1 MNPVISTS
9 TRIKSLDGLRTVAV
23 LGVLWTHLWGFYG
36 NLPWK
41 LAGVDLNRVISFG
54 RNGVDLFFVISGF
67 CMYLMYHKKV
77 GVFNG
82 DSYAN
87 FIIQRWKR
95 IAPAFYVLIAVEA
108 TVIVFRDNFFP
119 IKEILA
125 NVFFVNIFLDN
136 KLFSPHYWSLSTEWH
151 FYLALPFIFL
161 QGINMKSVVRNVWI
175 LVFLSMICRCALFYL
190 HNQDL
195 VSGITI
201 NSDPIWFRFPE
212 FAFGILG
219 AVYFLNDY
227 KLPGFLSGL
236 KGFFIAFGISYIG
249 RILMLTEIAAH
260 LGKYAFLSRTLGE
273 PIMCIGF
280 TLVLYNVITTE
291 SLASRVLSSGPFQ
304 YLGKI
309 SYSFYLWHWLVS
321 FMVAVFVK
329 QYFGD
334 SLLSF
339 NVSFVLSVVVM
350 IPVSRISYELFESFY
365 FKKRSVTPVNTKT
378 LPST

>member
-1 MNPVISTS
+1 MTPAINTS
-9 TRIKSLDGLRTVAV
+9 NRIKPLDGLRTVAV

-36 NLPWK
+36 NMPWR
-41 LAGVDLNRVISFG
+41 LTGIDVNRVLSFG

-77 GVFNG
+77 GVFNA
-82 DSYAN
+82 DSYSN

-108 TVIVFRDNFFP
+108 IVILIRDNFFP
-119 IKEILA
+119 IKEIFA

-161 QGINMKSVVRNVWI
+161 QGINKKSVVRNVWI
-175 LVFLSMICRCALFYL
+175 LIFLSMICRGGLFYL

-212 FAFGILG
+212 FAFGILA
-219 AVYFLNDY
+219 AVYFLQGY
-227 KLPGFLSGL
+227 RLPGFLSGL

-260 LGKYAFLSRTLGE
+260 LDKYAFWARTIGE
-273 PIMCIGF
+273 PTMCVGF
-280 TLVLYNVITTE
+280 ALILYNVITTE
-291 SLASRVLSSGPFQ
+291 SLASKVLSSGPFQ
-304 YLGKI
+304 FLGKI

-321 FMVAVFVK
+321 FLIAFFVK
-329 QYFGD
+329 KSLGNT
-334 SLLSF
+334 LLSF
-339 NVSFVLSVVVM
+339 NVSFVCSVIVM
-350 IPVSRISYELFESFY
+350 IPVSWISYELFESLY
-365 FKKRSVTPVNTKT
+365 FKKRSVSAINAKT